1 LISQSRGL
9 GDVYKRQA
17 GNVVVGGDLIVN
29 GNTTALNTA
38 NLYVEDKLI
47 TLASGSTSGT
57 TSDGA
62 GIEVAGTS
70 ASLKY
75 VDSSTSFSSS
85 INFIAPAVTASLNVP
100 GGSST
105 KRLAFRGLTDNIE
118 FIAAPTQSGDIAQW
132 NGTDFVMSNVI
143 DGGAF

>member
-1 LISQSRGL
+1 LST
-9 GDVYKRQA
+9 A
-17 GNVVVGGDLIVN
+17 GNVTVGGDLIVN
-29 GNTTALNTA
+29 GNTTSLNTA

-47 TLASGSTSGT
+47 TLASGSTSSA

-62 GIEVAGTS
+62 GIEIAGAS

-75 VDSSTSFSSS
+75 VHASTSFSSS
-85 INFIAPAVTASLNVP
+85 VNIIAPAVTASLNVP

-118 FIAAPTQSGDIAQW
+118 FIAAPTTAGDIAQW
-132 NGTDFVMSNVI
+132 DGTDFVMSNVI
-143 DGGAF
+143 DGGSF